1 MIEENI
7 SIHSNYTLEV
17 KLGFIPEKERKQSRF
32 AVNFW
37 LFIPPNLDIHAA
49 TYEKKDFYRDV
60 KSNIRLIT
68 PVFTLTEIIE
78 SQSSPLL
85 KLEHS
90 VPSLI
95 NATTTEK
102 DNFEHHTRMFLSV
115 VKSALRNVVLAISN
129 PKPFNKTAPKVEELI
144 DQLNTIVSRYRRLE
158 QYIAAKAIDPKI
170 NNYYHIGDEY
180 LSNVIEYNCF
190 RLMKALQHKSDFA
203 AQMRALSS
211 LIEDELR
218 YKKSKGML
226 TVDRDSADHN
236 RAFVK
241 RLGYLKKYAE
251 NVLFVSAT
259 KKRGSVLKQQLYYSL
274 AAGIS
279 MVFATAVAFSF
290 QRTYGNFTMPFFV
303 ALVVSYMLKDRIK
316 ELGRYYFAHK
326 SGSGY
331 FDLKT
336 KISLN
341 SINFAKSKEAMD
353 FIEEHKVP
361 RAVLQKRGRPAL
373 SANENNMHTESILL
387 YRKLLTLNRQKLNK
401 CSDYALHGFH
411 DIVRINFHQYTRMM
425 DNPDVPLFVSDGM
438 QHAATVNGEK
448 TYEIQLVLQ
457 LNEAEMHQYRLIM
470 NRDGIKELFR
480 EN

>member
-32 AVNFW
+32 AVNTW
-37 LFIPPNLDIHAA
+37 LFIPPNLDIHAT
-49 TYEKKDFYRDV
+49 TYDKKDFYRDV

-95 NATTTEK
+95 RATTAEI

-115 VKSALRNVVLAISN
+115 VKSALRNVTLSISN
-129 PKPFNKTAPKVEELI
+129 PKPFNNTAPKVEQLI
-144 DQLNTIVSRYRRLE
+144 DQLNTILSRYRHLE
-158 QYIAAKAIDPKI
+158 QHIAVRSIDQKI
-170 NNYYHIGDEY
+170 SSYYHIGDEY

-190 RLMKALQHKSDFA
+190 KLLKALQDKAGSA
-203 AQMRALSS
+203 AQINALIA

-226 TVDRDSADHN
+226 TVESDSTDHN
-236 RAFVK
+236 RAFVT

-251 NVLFVSAT
+251 NVLFVAAT
-259 KKRGSVLKQQLYYSL
+259 KKQGSVLKQQLYYSL

-341 SINFAKSKEAMD
+341 GINFAKSKEAMD
-353 FIEEHKVP
+353 FIEEYKVP
-361 RAVLQKRGRPAL
+361 RAVLRKRGRPAL
-373 SANENNMHTESILL
+373 SANESNMHPESILL
-387 YRKLLTLNRQKLNK
+387 YRKLLTLDRKKLGK
-401 CSDYALHGFH
+401 CSDYAINGFH
-411 DIVRINFHQYTRMM
+411 DIVRINFHHFTSMM
-425 DNPDVPLFVSDGM
+425 DNPAVPLFVHQNG
-438 QHAATVNGEK
+438 QKTATVNGEK
-448 TYEIQLVLQ
+448 TYEMHLVLQ
-457 LNEAEMHQYRLIM
+457 LNDTEMHHYRLVM
-470 NRDGIKELFR
+470 SRDGIKELIQ
-480 EN
+480 EA